1 MFDPKCDKFPYPL
14 ETDKHYM
21 PVKTH
26 NGLVFDENYP
36 YIDKSFGFRF
46 KRFWIR
52 FLIVTIVFP
61 FLMKIRMGLR
71 IRGRKN
77 LRIFKKALKGGAV
90 TCANHV
96 HMWDYLGVMKA
107 LRYRW
112 PHLLAWD
119 RNISGEMSG
128 LIRAVGGIPI
138 PVGDVKATV
147 AFNKAIDDHLQH
159 GGLLHVYPEGSMWE
173 YYAPIRPFK
182 SGAFHFA
189 VNNNRPVIPMGY
201 SYRKPGFIRRVIF
214 HQIATF
220 TLTIGEPIMPDQTL
234 TKAEQVNDLT
244 IKTHEAICHLAG
256 WSSEENYYPP
266 IFHNNTRVD
275 YYTKEYGKGYK
286 GSK

>member
-1 MFDPKCDKFPYPL
+1 MFDPKCDKFPYPKL
-14 ETDKHYM
+14 TDKHYLI
-21 PVKTH
+21 VKKD

-46 KRFWIR
+46 KRFWVR
-52 FLIVTIVFP
+52 FLIVTIIYP
-61 FLMKIRMGLR
+61 FLLKIRMGLR

-77 LRIFKKALKGGAV
+77 LRRYKYALKGGAV
-90 TCANHV
+90 TIANHV
-96 HMWDYLGVMKA
+96 HMWDYLCVMKA

-112 PHLLAWD
+112 PKLLAWD
-119 RNISGEMSG
+119 KNITGEMSG

-138 PVGDVKATV
+138 PLNNFKATL
-147 AFNKAIDDHLQH
+147 AFNKAIEDHLNS

-189 VNNNRPVIPMGY
+189 VNVNKPVIPLGF

-214 HQIATF
+214 HQIALF
-220 TLTIGEPIMPDQTL
+220 NLTIGEPIIPDTSL
-234 TKAEQVNDLT
+234 SKAQQINDLT
-244 IKTHEAICHLAG
+244 LKAHEAICHLAG
-256 WSSEENYYPP
+256 WSSEENYYKP
-266 IFHNNTRVD
+266 IFTNDERID
-275 YYTKEYGKGYK
+275 YYTDKYGLNYK